1 MMPSHPINDRS
12 GRLQSRWF
20 ASSNPADREVALDS
34 KPRAAPIWSPTVQ
47 PAAVPP
53 SLAVYSSTNQ
63 LLRPH
68 RATILR
74 SRAAAKS
81 HSLQHFPR
89 TTRRRDFVP
98 WRFSAAGRHGAP
110 LDRHHRRPKTL
121 YGAYRC
127 QPKNYHASESF
138 CHVTSLRCGT
148 ATPLLGCA
156 ERSSPEARVRR
167 AEGAGL
173 DRECA
178 DRVTIIV
185 PRRTNDFYFVSSPFI
200 DLIGP
205 AAFRCKFDM
214 IRGGA
219 RQRARKSRHS
229 LVFG

>member
-1 MMPSHPINDRS
+1 MT
-12 GRLQSRWF
+12 
-20 ASSNPADREVALDS
+20 
-34 KPRAAPIWSPTVQ
+34 AAEGF
-47 PAAVPP
+47 
-53 SLAVYSSTNQ
+53 SLAG
-63 LLRPH
+63 LHP
-68 RATILR
+68 ATLPIAKLPLIR
-74 SRAAAKS
+74 SRAPHQSGRQLCNQLPFPRVLPYTRQQTNCCGRTAQPSYALAPRLNP

-110 LDRHHRRPKTL
+110 LDRHHRRLKTL

-127 QPKNYHASESF
+127 QPKNHHASESF